1 MLANM
6 TQIGSITPSL
16 SYLALMG
23 DLVGS
28 REVPDRA
35 GLQRRL
41 TELLSDLN
49 ERYRPWLEAPLRVVR
64 GDEFQGLFRAPHL
77 LIPVITTI
85 EDRMHPVRVTFGA
98 GWGALSTDPGSD
110 VGALDGPAFHRC
122 RDALEEARRQGEWAR
137 TRGLGTS
144 LDALV
149 TAHLSLLAA
158 VRSRWTD
165 TQRGYVRAARSS
177 LQREVAEAY
186 GVSESTVSK
195 SLSAARFPV
204 VLAGEHA
211 LTNFLQEM
219 ELPLMGR
226 LPATGD
232 LS

>member
-1 MLANM
+1 LAKMSN
-6 TQIGSITPSL
+6 IGSIKPSP

-35 GLQRRL
+35 ALQRRL
-41 TELLSDLN
+41 TGLLSELN
-49 ERYRPWLEAPLRVVR
+49 GRYGPWLEAPLRVVR
-64 GDEFQGLFRAPHL
+64 GDEFQGLFRTPHV

-110 VGALDGPAFHRC
+110 VGALDGPAFHHC
-122 RDALEEARRQGEWAR
+122 RDALDEARRHGEWAR
-137 TRGLGTS
+137 TRGMGMS

-149 TAHLSLLAA
+149 TAHLSLLEA
-158 VRSRWTD
+158 VRSRWTE

-195 SLSAARFPV
+195 SLSAARFPA
-204 VLAGEHA
+204 VLAGEEA
-211 LTNFLQEM
+211 LTAFLQQM
-219 ELPLMGR
+219 ELPLAGR

-232 LS
+232 PS